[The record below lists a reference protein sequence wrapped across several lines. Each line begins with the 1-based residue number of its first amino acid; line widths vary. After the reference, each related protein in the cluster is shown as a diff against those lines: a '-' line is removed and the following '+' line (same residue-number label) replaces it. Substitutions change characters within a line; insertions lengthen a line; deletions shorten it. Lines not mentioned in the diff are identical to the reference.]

1 MVMNREHFG
10 VEVFGVALNEV
21 IQHALKMTS
30 FSFFFLLGRVGL
42 CCPSNP
48 HHVPK
53 IFSQHVPNSTSSP
66 IIVMASTNVYS
77 NH

>member
-1 MVMNREHFG
+1 
-10 VEVFGVALNEV
+10 
-21 IQHALKMTS
+21 
-30 FSFFFLLGRVGL
+30 LGRVGL